1 MQNIRRILV
10 PINGNATDDEAIELA
25 CSVAR
30 RNRARVYAIYVIEVK
45 RSLPLDAELTDEIA
59 RGEEILAR
67 AEDLAARLEYPI
79 ETELLQARDVGPA
92 IVDHAI
98 DRGCDLIVMGV
109 TYRKRWGDFYLGKTV
124 PYVLKNA
131 PTRVLVL
138 REEPVARP
146 AAAGQQAARASG

>member
-1 MQNIRRILV
+1 MHDVRRILV
-10 PINGNATDDEAIELA
+10 PINGNATDEVAVEVA
-25 CSVAR
+25 CGVAGR
-30 RNRARVYAIYVIEVK
+30 PRAHVYAIYVIEVK
-45 RSLPLDAELTDEIA
+45 RSLPLDAELTDEVA
-59 RGEEILAR
+59 RGEDILAR

-131 PTRVLVL
+131 PSRVLVL
-138 REEPVARP
+138 REEPMART
-146 AAAGQQAARASG
+146 AAARE